1 MQNSEELQSLAL
13 DNLAHGCAE
22 ETQKFF
28 HQNPNDPRYCFEI
41 FRRAYAEQLNDAL
54 VYVYSIYE
62 PVLTRRARR
71 HPLFSRSCQDD
82 AFFARIA
89 LANFYQATHG
99 HKFIEKFSEL
109 AAVLKYLYA
118 CLHSAI
124 VQDVRANYALEEAEL
139 EQVPAPTLQDD
150 ASELW
155 QHILQILHE
164 PQYQHLAYQRFVL
177 EMKPAE
183 ILRAAPEQWENER
196 EITVAL
202 QLIRR
207 RLRNDA
213 LLREMASFEK

>member
-1 MQNSEELQSLAL
+1 MQNPEDPQYL
-13 DNLAHGCAE
+13 DFEKLAHGCTE
-22 ETQKFF
+22 ETQKCF
-28 HQNPNDPRYCFEI
+28 QRKTSDPRYCFEI

-54 VYVYSIYE
+54 SYVYGIYG
-62 PVLTRRARR
+62 PILSRRARR
-71 HPLFSRSCQDD
+71 HPLYFRSCQDD

-99 HKFIEKFSEL
+99 SRFIEKFSEL

-139 EQVPAPTLQDD
+139 ERVQAPTPQTS

-155 QHILQILHE
+155 QHILQVL
-164 PQYQHLAYQRFVL
+164 PDPKYQHLAYQRFVL

-183 ILRAAPEQWENER
+183 ILRDAPEQWENER
-196 EITVAL
+196 AITVAL

-207 RLRNDA
+207 RLRNDT
-213 LLREMASFEK
+213 LLREMAGFED